1 MIRLSL
7 FFFSQIG
14 ATDNP
19 GPTYHAAG
27 VAHAARTFLT
37 ANMLT
42 ERKLIAN
49 EGCIEHDRSSSIIAD
64 LAACVKGSTCHVL
77 SWSACVPCPIG
88 RLVTG
93 EKKQPERSND
103 VAYLFFSCCFT

>member
-1 MIRLSL
+1 MLRLSL

-49 EGCIEHDRSSSIIAD
+49 EGCIEHDRSSAPSSPAIMHKFHKPPQHGRYPFPIAEED
-64 LAACVKGSTCHVL
+64 YGTSDSNNKRQKWINLTL
-77 SWSACVPCPIG
+77 SS
-88 RLVTG
+88 
-93 EKKQPERSND
+93 
-103 VAYLFFSCCFT
+103 